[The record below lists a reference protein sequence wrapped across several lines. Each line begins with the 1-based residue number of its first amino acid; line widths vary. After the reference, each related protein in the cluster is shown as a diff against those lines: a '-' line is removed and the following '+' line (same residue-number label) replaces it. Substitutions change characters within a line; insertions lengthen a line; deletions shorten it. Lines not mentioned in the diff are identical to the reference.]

1 LFCGGV
7 VLGSVVYIAAEQVTR
22 DIEQQSKKRFLPIV
36 GPEKGTV
43 LTRVICETKPIRVL
57 EVGTLIGYSAIL
69 MGKDLPA
76 NAEIVT
82 IEIHADEALIAKENI
97 QCAQIPSKV
106 EVLVGDAKKVISELT
121 GFFDMAFIDAE
132 KTEYLTYL
140 QLAEPKLLVGS
151 VVVADNAGIFAD
163 QMSDYL
169 TYVRSSG
176 NYKSSYEFFGEDGV
190 EVSIKL

>member
-1 LFCGGV
+1 MLENT
-7 VLGSVVYIAAEQVTR
+7 VYVAAEQVLR
-22 DIEQQSKKRFLPIV
+22 EIELQSKKQFLPII

-43 LTRVICETKPIRVL
+43 LTRVIRETQPRRVL

-69 MGKDLPA
+69 MGKYLPA

-82 IEIHADEALIAKENI
+82 IEIHADEAQIAKENI
-97 QCAQIPSKV
+97 QRAKIPPKI
-106 EVLVGDAKKVISELT
+106 EVIVGDAKKIIPELT
-121 GFFDMAFIDAE
+121 GFFDMVFIDAE

-151 VVVADNAGIFAD
+151 VIVADNAGIFAD
-163 QMSDYL
+163 QMHDYL
-169 TYVRSSG
+169 AYVRSSG
-176 NYKSSYEFFGEDGV
+176 KYKSHYEAFGKDGV